1 LRVYKL
7 FCEEANVKKQLLI
20 VLTVVLTL
28 TLLLTSVT
36 FGAGG
41 KKEVTLAQEA
51 GQAWL
56 DSTVEPPEWIGARLA
71 TPQVCYG
78 LDGQPSA
85 YMFAME
91 NDGEVVGHI
100 IVGSSA
106 YGYPVFEA
114 ADCPPPSIP
123 SADEV
128 KSALKRD
135 LALDVASIAR
145 PTRLLYLGF
154 DNLFAVYQ
162 AGRQEVAVNVLFDFA
177 IPAANLTAAMPSPE
191 VYKANKKATGE
202 AVSKLLESSDYN
214 SLSLPESGYNRLNM
228 RYYCESESEK
238 CCCGPASGVSIGR
251 YYRVYQEYDALPA
264 DDDMYDELY
273 VSMKTDS
280 NCVTWP
286 WNYGPGFVDMA
297 DDHYDNF
304 HYYNDWWPSHGD
316 YENIVN
322 WIDRGWPTALCAE
335 HFDDELRGDPNG
347 KFPPS
352 GGHCIA
358 IRGYLF
364 PYSGD
369 VQYSIICTD
378 SLSHSNWLYLDWDH
392 MTIGL
397 PPLTCTIWDS

>member
-1 LRVYKL
+1 M
-7 FCEEANVKKQLLI
+7 KKILVIALAF
-20 VLTVVLTL
+20 VLALSLV
-28 TLLLTSVT
+28 LTSVT
-36 FGAGG
+36 LAAGG
-41 KKEVTLAQEA
+41 KKEIVLAQEA

-56 DSTVEPPEWIGARLA
+56 DSTVELIREPPEWIGARLT
-71 TPQVCYG
+71 TPQAYYDLEG
-78 LDGQPSA
+78 KPSA
-85 YMFAME
+85 YMFTID
-91 NDGEVVGHI
+91 NNGQVVGHM

-128 KSALKRD
+128 KSTLGRD
-135 LALDVASIAR
+135 LGLKVAKIGN

-162 AGRQEVAVNVLFDFA
+162 AGRQEVVVNLVFDFA

-214 SLSLPESGYNRLNM
+214 SLSLPESGYKWLPM
-228 RYYCESESEK
+228 VYYCESGK
-238 CCCGPASGVSIGR
+238 CSCGPASGVSIGW
-251 YYRVYQEYDALPA
+251 YYRTRTSQYGPQYPNLPSTRA
-264 DDDMYDELY
+264 AMYDRLY
-273 VSMKTDS
+273 VTMKTNS
-280 NCVTWP
+280 GGTWP

-304 HYYNDWWPSHGD
+304 HYYNDWWPSHSD
-316 YENIVN
+316 YEKIVSYIN
-322 WIDRGWPTALCAE
+322 RDWPLGICATR
-335 HFDDELRGDPNG
+335 FNNELRGDYLGN
-347 KFPPS
+347 FPPS
-352 GGHCIA
+352 EGHCMA
-358 IRGYLF
+358 IKGYRF
-364 PYSGD
+364 PYSGS

-378 SLSHSNWLYLDWDH
+378 SYSHSNWLYLDWDH

-397 PPLTCTIWDS
+397 PPLTCLIWDS